1 MKRRGNWR
9 QTQKQRQHREP
20 AEVIR
25 ERDARRTAALAQCV
39 RDMNSGAGPEEVTH
53 SLVAER
59 VGLPVRYVEW
69 KYPSVEHLLA
79 MAEG

>member
-1 MKRRGNWR
+1 MTMPHWR
-9 QTQKQRQHREP
+9 QRQKQRPRREP

-39 RDMNSGAGPEEVTH
+39 RELNTGSETRGLTH
-53 SLVAER
+53 GLVAER
-59 VGLPVRYVEW
+59 LGLPVQYVRW
-69 KYPSVEHLLA
+69 KYPSVEHLLR